1 VTERQPGSDPIGEL
15 QRWLIRSGARSV
27 TRQVGDQVR
36 TALGGSG
43 STHGDVWE
51 NATADYESPECQWCP
66 ICRARRRLRES
77 GPGLSSTVAAAGDAV
92 SVVLQDAAAA
102 FETAVAAAGRQ
113 ARPRD
118 EAPVSSEV
126 WDEATD
132 EPARPL
138 PRIVPDP
145 PAGTAEPPTA
155 AGLAEPPT
163 AAEHPTGPTGV
174 AGPPVEPSPEPDHGP
189 STPPGPGE

>member
-15 QRWLIRSGARSV
+15 QRWLVRSGARSV
-27 TRQVGDQVR
+27 SRGLGSQVR
-36 TALGGSG
+36 TALGGG
-43 STHGDVWE
+43 RNTHGDVWE

-102 FETAVAAAGRQ
+102 FEAAVAAAGRQ

-118 EAPVSSEV
+118 EAPASGAV

-145 PAGTAEPPTA
+145 LAGVAEPGEAAGAAEPTGAAGTPAEPAGPDPDPGPA
-155 AGLAEPPT
+155 A
-163 AAEHPTGPTGV
+163 
-174 AGPPVEPSPEPDHGP
+174 PS
-189 STPPGPGE
+189 GPGEQNPT

>member
-1 VTERQPGSDPIGEL
+1 VTERQSGSDPIGEL
-15 QRWLIRSGARSV
+15 QRWLVRSGARSV
-27 TRQVGDQVR
+27 SRQLGDQVR
-36 TALGGSG
+36 TALGGG
-43 STHGDVWE
+43 GGNSTHGDVWE
-51 NATADYESPECQWCP
+51 SATADHEAPECQWCP
-66 ICRARRRLRES
+66 ICRARRRLRDS

-102 FETAVAAAGRQ
+102 FEAAVAAAGRQ
-113 ARPRD
+113 ARPKD

-145 PAGTAEPPTA
+145 PAGP
-155 AGLAEPPT
+155 
-163 AAEHPTGPTGV
+163 
-174 AGPPVEPSPEPDHGP
+174 AGPAEQAGPDSGP
-189 STPPGPGE
+189 SVPPGPGEQNPA

>member
-15 QRWLIRSGARSV
+15 QRWLVRSGARSV
-27 TRQVGDQVR
+27 SRQLGDQVR
-36 TALGGSG
+36 TALGGG
-43 STHGDVWE
+43 NSTHGDVWE
-51 NATADYESPECQWCP
+51 SATADHEAPECQWCP
-66 ICRARRRLRES
+66 ICRARRKLRES

-102 FETAVAAAGRQ
+102 FEAAVAAAGRQ
-113 ARPRD
+113 AQPRD
-118 EAPVSSEV
+118 EPPVSSEV

-145 PAGTAEPPTA
+145 PARTAEPAGTAEPPGT
-155 AGLAEPPT
+155 
-163 AAEHPTGPTGV
+163 
-174 AGPPVEPSPEPDHGP
+174 AGPDSGPATPPEP
-189 STPPGPGE
+189 GEQNPTQG